1 MKTKKIQNVHMN
13 IKKTYFQFASTGT
26 ILKHII
32 ELVKPNND
40 LFLKKMK
47 ILQKR

>member
-1 MKTKKIQNVHMN
+1 MSNVHMYIN
-13 IKKTYFQFASTGT
+13 KTYFQFTSKTT

-40 LFLKKMK
+40 LFSKKMK